1 MGFGF
6 GLWALFLLSASLLFT
21 GQRVANQR
29 SLSGRGVRVLGFRV
43 EVWKFRVSGFWRLK
57 FGS

>member
-29 SLSGRGVRVLGFRV
+29 SQSVRGVRVFGI
-43 EVWKFRVSGFWRLK
+43 GLK
-57 FGS
+57 FGNFGYRVFGA